1 MFWAQLYKSLFAR
14 RRKRHLTIQD
24 FYALD
29 TEVQD
34 DNIYDT
40 DGVDIENGEI
50 VGETAIITEDK
61 HVQPTGGP
69 LPTGYPFPSF
79 ALKQS

>member
-50 VGETAIITEDK
+50 VGETAIITK
-61 HVQPTGGP
+61 TSTCN
-69 LPTGYPFPSF
+69 LPV
-79 ALKQS
+79 ALSLLGILSHHSL